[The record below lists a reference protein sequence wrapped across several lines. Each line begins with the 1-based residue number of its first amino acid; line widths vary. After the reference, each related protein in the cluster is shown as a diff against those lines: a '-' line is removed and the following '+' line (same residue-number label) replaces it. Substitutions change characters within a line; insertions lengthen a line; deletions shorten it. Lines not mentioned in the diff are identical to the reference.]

1 MQNIVTQ
8 VSQSREGQ
16 INPLLQQQQ
25 EQNYI
30 SQDNYNENN
39 IQDDPSGNS
48 LIHLNI
54 QENHYFITRDQLMAL
69 PESLLL
75 CLFPSGVFLDRD
87 GQVITNLTPEDEV
100 YIINFS
106 PECFEYIMTVFTT
119 AHDDLINH
127 PVDKLFERSNF
138 NGFVNNAKGFFGIGS
153 ANGNNLTPTTTNI
166 PQNKSNGEND
176 LLHQKPVIIV
186 LREDLDYYCVPLTD
200 YGFENIPNLNLTK
213 EQQDDNNDDLLQHFM
228 AQIKIAAGSYLT
240 NETSIFQGLFS
251 SNRLK
256 YQNNNNNNKPTN
268 NSNKSNNN
276 NNNNNGVPKL
286 GPAEQHLMDMLCSS
300 GFNKKSQWGNRTQE
314 PGKTVISSLSLCRL
328 ENESTVTFRTKLN
341 DAILNWENQQKSR
354 KNNADT
360 ISPTR
365 SLMNLKTT
373 LSRENSSNTT
383 LKSSA
388 TTTGIS
394 NTFENG
400 NDNNNYNNKQKKE
413 KRKSSRLSQLTRS
426 SNNNSTSSSSK
437 KNDGN
442 NDNTNVLLPKV
453 YDLVPK
459 PDINAKLLLFW
470 RKPARKCWWGDEE
483 INLEVEIYGH
493 WVNDPKKGKI
503 INLKLPTSANLE
515 NELNTVKI
523 PVRLHIRRVWT
534 LELSVIGVQ

>member
-8 VSQSREGQ
+8 VSQTREGQ
-16 INPLLQQQQ
+16 VNPLLQQQQ
-25 EQNYI
+25 EQNY
-30 SQDNYNENN
+30 DTYNEDN
-39 IQDDPSGNS
+39 IQDDSSGNS

-100 YIINFS
+100 YIINFD
-106 PECFEYIMTVFTT
+106 PECFEYIMTVFTK

-127 PVDKLFERSNF
+127 PVDKLFERPNN
-138 NGFVNNAKGFFGIGS
+138 NGFVNNAKGFFGLGNS
-153 ANGNNLTPTTTNI
+153 NGNNNNNNSIAPTTNI

-176 LLHQKPVIIV
+176 LLHEKPVIIV
-186 LREDLDYYCVPLTD
+186 LREDLDYYCVPLTE

-256 YQNNNNNNKPTN
+256 YQNNSNNKTITHNKSKTAN
-268 NSNKSNNN
+268 NSNE
-276 NNNNNGVPKL
+276 PKL

-300 GFNKKSQWGNRTQE
+300 GFDKKSQWGNRTQE

-328 ENESTVTFRTKLN
+328 ENESTETFINKLN
-341 DAILNWENQQKSR
+341 DAISNWESQQKSKR
-354 KNNADT
+354 NSTDT

-365 SLMNLKTT
+365 SLMNLKTS
-373 LSRENSSNTT
+373 LSRENSSNNT

-388 TTTGIS
+388 TTLGIS
-394 NTFENG
+394 NTFQDD
-400 NDNNNYNNKQKKE
+400 NDNNNNKQKKE

-426 SNNNSTSSSSK
+426 SNNNSNSSSSK
-437 KNDGN
+437 KVDGN
-442 NDNTNVLLPKV
+442 GNDNMNVFLPKV

-503 INLKLPTSANLE
+503 INLKLPTSTNLE
-515 NELNTVKI
+515 DELNTVKI